1 VYEKKNKESADSTTA
16 NAEGEEA
23 KTEEKK

>member
-1 VYEKKNKESADSTTA
+1 VYEKKNKESGESATP